1 MTNISEI
8 DIPQISINNMKKL
21 ITGISTDITTAGT
34 QALMLWGSPGI
45 GKSDLVRQLAEDLD
59 RIFVDVR
66 LSTIDPVDLRGLPMI
81 NVEEQ
86 LTNWL
91 PPSFLPNVQSE
102 PGILFLDEINAAPP
116 MLQASAYQLILDRK
130 LGEYQIPEDWL
141 VIAAGNKLSDRSV
154 THRMPSA
161 LSNRFSHFEII
172 VSKEEWFQWAW
183 QNNIDPF
190 IISFLRFHPQLLFD
204 FNPQNNK
211 LAFPTPRSWSFA
223 SVYRPIRDENPDLYF
238 KGVQSCVGYSA
249 TKQLMAFSKNK
260 DMLIDPEII
269 LSGKDYS
276 LPNDPGVH
284 YVMMGALI
292 QSLLSNLSSDRIT
305 NYFEYANS
313 FENTSFSDYGVVI
326 VKELI
331 NALINDNPLANNEN
345 GMTILQKNSSYKSWL
360 NKHSKLLM
368 EINSQ

>member
-130 LGEYQIPEDWL
+130 LGEYQIPED
-141 VIAAGNKLSDRSV
+141 
-154 THRMPSA
+154 
-161 LSNRFSHFEII
+161 
-172 VSKEEWFQWAW
+172 
-183 QNNIDPF
+183 
-190 IISFLRFHPQLLFD
+190 
-204 FNPQNNK
+204 
-211 LAFPTPRSWSFA
+211 
-223 SVYRPIRDENPDLYF
+223 
-238 KGVQSCVGYSA
+238 
-249 TKQLMAFSKNK
+249 
-260 DMLIDPEII
+260 
-269 LSGKDYS
+269 
-276 LPNDPGVH
+276 
-284 YVMMGALI
+284 
-292 QSLLSNLSSDRIT
+292 
-305 NYFEYANS
+305 
-313 FENTSFSDYGVVI
+313 
-326 VKELI
+326 
-331 NALINDNPLANNEN
+331 
-345 GMTILQKNSSYKSWL
+345 
-360 NKHSKLLM
+360 
-368 EINSQ
+368 